1 MKVHLGTDHA
11 GFAFKEI
18 LKAHLGEAGHEVVD
32 HGALDYDALDDY
44 PAFCIAAAQA
54 VVDDRAA
61 GTDALG
67 VVIGGSGNGEQM
79 AANLVKGARTALAW
93 NPEISKLAR
102 QHNNAQIVAVGAR
115 QHPQDE
121 AIAIVDAFLAEPF
134 SGDERHQR
142 RIDIMADYEERGAA
156 GL

>member
-11 GFAFKEI
+11 GFDFKQV
-18 LKAHLGEAGHEVVD
+18 LKAHLAEAGHEVVD
-32 HGALDYDALDDY
+32 HGALEYDALDDY

-54 VVDDRAA
+54 VVDDQSA
-61 GTDALG
+61 GIEALG

-79 AANLVKGARTALAW
+79 AANLVTGARTALAW
-93 NPEISKLAR
+93 NSEISKLAR

-115 QHPQDE
+115 QHPEDE

-142 RIDIMADYEERGAA
+142 RISIMADYEEQGAQA
-156 GL
+156 L

>member
-11 GFAFKEI
+11 GFEFKEI
-18 LKAHLGEAGHEVVD
+18 LKTHLVEAGHEVID
-32 HGALDYDALDDY
+32 HGALEYDALDDY

-61 GTDALG
+61 GIDALG

-115 QHPQDE
+115 QHPEDE

-134 SGDERHQR
+134 SGDERHER
-142 RIDIMADYEERGAA
+142 RITIMGDYEDQGPQA
-156 GL
+156 L